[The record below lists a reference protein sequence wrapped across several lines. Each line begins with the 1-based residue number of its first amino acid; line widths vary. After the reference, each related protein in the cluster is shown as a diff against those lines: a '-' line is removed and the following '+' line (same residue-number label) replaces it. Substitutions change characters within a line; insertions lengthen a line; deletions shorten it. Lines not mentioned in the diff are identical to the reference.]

1 MEPISV
7 VVTAPNGIA
16 DCVYLDNLSEEAD
29 GETLQIVVVDGAS
42 DYVDRS
48 RKGIRHISAPG
59 CRIHGLITIG
69 IRNADL
75 EWVLVTEDH
84 CRPLPGFLGAYRAV
98 IRAHPEADLISGATE
113 NLTSTAPWSFANFL
127 VGLPDFWPTIEQNP
141 KNASNANLLIR
152 RSAIRPSE
160 LATEG
165 GFLNLTVPRL
175 RTSSR
180 YAHCVD
186 AVVDH
191 VLPLSREEAI
201 SFQFHCAATGRNVR
215 HAASPIRPLPVELLR
230 DLLILGYLSAVKP
243 VQTIARLRGTE
254 HFSALMALR
263 ILTLSA
269 THGAG
274 LLWADVADVARA
286 LNRARFGAPQE
297 PSGDSLQ

>member
-16 DCVYLDNLSEEAD
+16 DCVYLDDLSEGAD
-29 GETLQIVVVDGAS
+29 GETLQIVVMDGAS
-42 DYVDRS
+42 NYVDQS
-48 RKGIRHISAPG
+48 RRGIRHISAPG
-59 CRIHGLITIG
+59 CRIHGLIAIG
-69 IRNADL
+69 IRNAEL

-84 CRPLPGFLGAYRAV
+84 CRPLPGFLDAYREA
-98 IRAHPEADLISGATE
+98 IRAHPGVDLFSGATE

-127 VGLPDFWPTIEQNP
+127 VGLPDFWPAVEQNP

-160 LATEG
+160 LASEG
-165 GFLNLTVPRL
+165 GFLNLTLPRL
-175 RTSSR
+175 RASAR

-191 VLPLSREEAI
+191 VLPLSREDAI
-201 SFQFHCAATGRNVR
+201 SFQFHCAASGRKVR
-215 HAASPIRPLPVELLR
+215 HATSPVRPLPVELLR
-230 DLLILGYLSAVKP
+230 DVFVLGYLSAVKP

-254 HFSALMALR
+254 HFSVSMAFRIMALG
-263 ILTLSA
+263 A

-274 LLWADVADVARA
+274 LLWAD
-286 LNRARFGAPQE
+286 L
-297 PSGDSLQ
+297 GDIANSLSRSRPGTPAATIDSPH